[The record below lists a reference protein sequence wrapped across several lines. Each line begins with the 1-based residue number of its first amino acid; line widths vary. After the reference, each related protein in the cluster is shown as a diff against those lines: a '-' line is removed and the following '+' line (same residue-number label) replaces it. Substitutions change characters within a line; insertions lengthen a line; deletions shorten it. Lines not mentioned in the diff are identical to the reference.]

1 MPEWLTRDL
10 GVTAP
15 TVEISAL
22 PGTPALAG
30 EGSLDW
36 LEGLEVDTSEIPQWL
51 RQAIA
56 TSDTESV
63 PTPPP
68 SPAVVT
74 APQPVIVP
82 AAPPPAPAAV
92 TAPPAG
98 LNVGELLSA
107 ARAALAGNNV
117 QEALSGYEQ
126 VIRANSNLD
135 EVIDDLTKLVDKVK
149 TSAAA
154 YRVLGD
160 GLMRKGRLQD
170 ALDTY
175 RKALNQL

>member
-1 MPEWLTRDL
+1 
-10 GVTAP
+10 
-15 TVEISAL
+15 
-22 PGTPALAG
+22 
-30 EGSLDW
+30 
-36 LEGLEVDTSEIPQWL
+36 
-51 RQAIA
+51 
-56 TSDTESV
+56 
-63 PTPPP
+63 
-68 SPAVVT
+68 
-74 APQPVIVP
+74 
-82 AAPPPAPAAV
+82 
-92 TAPPAG
+92 
-98 LNVGELLSA
+98 
-107 ARAALAGNNV
+107 V